1 MSFSMLEQFIF
12 EKMAKTKLPGLSA
25 AAIKNGEII
34 WSKGF
39 GFRDISQGLPMTP
52 HTLCAIGSVT
62 KSFTAVAIL
71 QLVEQG
77 KIHLEDPIDKF
88 FPFDVRPEGEPIRV
102 WHLLTHSSGI
112 PALAYAESMIRHAIG
127 AGENWLP
134 IASYSDMLAFMQNAQ
149 DWAISSPGSRWFYLN
164 EGYVLLSYIIEKT
177 SEMPYAE
184 YVRINIFEPL
194 GMKRSFFEKSDV
206 DRDADVATPYIIT
219 QSGESIPSSYP
230 YGLKGD
236 GGIISNVLDLA
247 EYIKMYLNW
256 GKVGEHSLLKKESI
270 ESMEVS
276 RVDTPILE
284 GPFGHYGYGYGWG
297 VISDFLGETLIG
309 HSGSVGVATAYAGFI
324 HNKGIGITLLS
335 NGGGYPLA
343 QMGMYGLAFLMGK
356 NPNDL
361 PFVRRENALE
371 ELEGVY
377 ETYKATMV
385 AYVKKVGDFL
395 IIEIRDKYNTISV
408 PLIPA
413 KIEENVR
420 TFYTYTNGNKMEVEF
435 RIENEA
441 ISVIYE
447 RYYLK
452 RTGKLIS

>member
-1 MSFSMLEQFIF
+1 MSFSMLEQYIF

-62 KSFTAVAIL
+62 KSFTAVAIM

-88 FPFDVRPEGEPIRV
+88 FPFDIRPEGEPIRV
-102 WHLLTHSSGI
+102 WHLLTHSSGS

-134 IASYSDMLAFMQNAQ
+134 IASYSDMLAVMQNAQ

-194 GMKRSFFEKSDV
+194 GMKRSFFEKSDI
-206 DRDADVATPYIIT
+206 DKDADVATPYIIT

-236 GGIISNVLDLA
+236 GGIISSVLDLA
-247 EYIKMYLNW
+247 EYIKMY
-256 GKVGEHSLLKKESI
+256 
-270 ESMEVS
+270 
-276 RVDTPILE
+276 
-284 GPFGHYGYGYGWG
+284 
-297 VISDFLGETLIG
+297 
-309 HSGSVGVATAYAGFI
+309 
-324 HNKGIGITLLS
+324 
-335 NGGGYPLA
+335 
-343 QMGMYGLAFLMGK
+343 
-356 NPNDL
+356 
-361 PFVRRENALE
+361 
-371 ELEGVY
+371 
-377 ETYKATMV
+377 
-385 AYVKKVGDFL
+385 
-395 IIEIRDKYNTISV
+395 
-408 PLIPA
+408 
-413 KIEENVR
+413 
-420 TFYTYTNGNKMEVEF
+420 
-435 RIENEA
+435 
-441 ISVIYE
+441 
-447 RYYLK
+447 
-452 RTGKLIS
+452 